1 MIEYV
6 RLLLRKGTCM
16 FWSICE
22 QTVVHGAASQ
32 GIVLPKEINWIR

>member
-1 MIEYV
+1 MRELV

-22 QTVVHGAASQ
+22 QTVVHG
-32 GIVLPKEINWIR
+32 IVTHVRLLPEEINWIR